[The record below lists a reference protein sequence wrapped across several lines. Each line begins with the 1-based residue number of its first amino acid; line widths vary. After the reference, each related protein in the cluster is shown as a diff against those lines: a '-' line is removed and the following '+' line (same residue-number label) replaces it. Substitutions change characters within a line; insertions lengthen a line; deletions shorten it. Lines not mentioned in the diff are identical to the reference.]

1 MQSPLRQQAATT
13 PNGKVAAM
21 PEQVRQHPWSI
32 EIYQVL
38 DHDHQQRILEAF
50 LEIEWPNVVAL
61 GTHHADDWFV
71 IVEARSTTDG
81 VFARRTIHAIDRLAS
96 RA

>member
-1 MQSPLRQQAATT
+1 MLSPLRQQVATT
-13 PNGKVAAM
+13 LMGRVAAM
-21 PEQVRQHPWSI
+21 PEQARRRPWSI

-61 GTHHADDWFV
+61 GTHGADDWFV
-71 IVEARSTTDG
+71 IVGARSVTDG
-81 VFARRTIHAIDRLAS
+81 AFARRTINAIDRHAA